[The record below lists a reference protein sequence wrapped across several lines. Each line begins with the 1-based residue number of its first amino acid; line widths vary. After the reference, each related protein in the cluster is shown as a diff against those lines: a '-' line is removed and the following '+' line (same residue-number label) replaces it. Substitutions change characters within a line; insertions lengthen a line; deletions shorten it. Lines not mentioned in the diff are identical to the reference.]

1 MPILPNVPSSFGPDK
16 VANYEVGLKG
26 ILADRTVSFDVALF
40 DIEWKNIQL
49 QDTDAGDRVH
59 LHVTNGGKARSRG
72 LETEIGWRPYKGLNI
87 DANATFLDAVLAEDL
102 TGLASADTLTGRSG
116 DRLPASAR
124 FTSNL
129 SIQQDFPIA
138 SSLTGFVGG
147 NWSFV
152 GSRESAFVSSAAD
165 STPRFTLPSYSLVDV
180 QTGITYGSGW
190 RASLFLRNAFNK
202 LGVITADEPQWNERH
217 LRVNYLQPRTVGM
230 NVSKEF

>member
-1 MPILPNVPSSFGPDK
+1 MTSF
-16 VANYEVGLKG
+16 VASLGGRGFGQCFQQPVDVVHVVED
-26 ILADRTVSFDVALF
+26 ADGNAEAVLR
-40 DIEWKNIQL
+40 
-49 QDTDAGDRVH
+49 
-59 LHVTNGGKARSRG
+59 RG
-72 LETEIGWRPYKGLNI
+72 
-87 DANATFLDAVLAEDL
+87 DANVGCLQRAGQFGACILQSE
-102 TGLASADTLTGRSG
+102 GH
-116 DRLPASAR
+116 
-124 FTSNL
+124 SNL

-152 GSRESAFVSSAAD
+152 GSRESTFVSSAPD

-202 LGVITADEPQWNERH
+202 LGVITADNRNGTSVTS
-217 LRVNYLQPRTVGM
+217 VNYLQPRTVGM

>member
-1 MPILPNVPSSFGPDK
+1 VPSSFGPDK
-16 VANYEVGLKG
+16 VTNYEVGLKG

-49 QDTDAGDRVH
+49 QDTDAATEFTYT
-59 LHVTNGGKARSRG
+59 TNGGKARSRG

-87 DANATFLDAVLAEDL
+87 EANATFLNAVLAEDL

-152 GSRESAFVSSAAD
+152 GSRESAFMSSAAD

-190 RASLFLRNAFNK
+190 RASLFLRNALNK
-202 LGVITADEPQWNERH
+202 LGVITADNRNGTSVTS
-217 LRVNYLQPRTVGM
+217 VNYLQPRTVGM